1 MSDRSSSDRSSKAW
15 FAPKQ
20 SGFGTGLPIAWQGW
34 ATLVVF
40 FAGIGLVLSEGRGPI
55 RFVALAVL
63 AAGFA
68 LVCAFKT
75 EGGWRW
81 RGSDRR

>member
-1 MSDRSSSDRSSKAW
+1 MSDRSSPDRSSKAW
-15 FAPKQ
+15 FAQKQ
-20 SGFGTGLPIAWQGW
+20 SGFGAGLPIAWQGW

-40 FAGIGLVLSEGRGPI
+40 FAGIIIVLSQLVGPI
-55 RFVALAVL
+55 RFVALAALV
-63 AAGFA
+63 AGFA

-81 RGSDRR
+81 RGGDRR

>member
-1 MSDRSSSDRSSKAW
+1 MSDRSSKAW

-40 FAGIGLVLSEGRGPI
+40 FAGVIIVLSRLVGPI

-63 AAGFA
+63 AAIFA
-68 LVCAFKT
+68 GVCALKT

-81 RGSDRR
+81 RGGDRR